1 MIRAIEAVAA
11 DQLAAA
17 DFADAV
23 VLDFDGRHRRRFA
36 MTGEGGLAFLLDL
49 PEAVPLRDGDGLRL
63 EDGRI
68 VRVSAAPEALLEIT
82 ASSLAEL
89 IRVAWHLGNRHLP
102 TQLLGDKLR
111 IREDA
116 VIADMARGLGAE
128 VRAIEAP
135 FDPEGGAY
143 GHGRVHGHSH
153 SHSHDHDH
161 EHGHRH
167 HHDHGHGHHH
177 G

>member
-1 MIRAIEAVAA
+1 MIRAIAAVPA
-11 DQLAAA
+11 DHLVTD

-68 VRVSAAPEALLEIT
+68 VKVSAASEALLEIT
-82 ASSLAEL
+82 APSLAEL

-116 VIADMARGLGAE
+116 VIADMVRGLGAE
-128 VRAIEAP
+128 ARALEAP

-153 SHSHDHDH
+153 DHDRD
-161 EHGHRH
+161 HG
-167 HHDHGHGHHH
+167 DGHGHHH
-177 G
+177 HHGHHHG